1 MKGITIFKS
10 NYGATK
16 TYAHWIEEATG
27 LKAVE
32 IGQLNKDDISNSD
45 TVVIGCPVFA
55 GKPVLEKW
63 IEKNWS
69 KLEGKKVALYTTS
82 GAPADDTSLIEGFNS
97 SFSDRIKNNLSYF
110 PQSGRMIF
118 SELSAMHRFFMR
130 LGQKMEK
137 DPQVKKEML
146 KDKDNMDREGLKD
159 LITYL
164 HK

>member
-1 MKGITIFKS
+1 MNGITIFKS

-16 TYAHWIEEATG
+16 TYAQWIEEATG
-27 LKAVE
+27 FKAVD
-32 IGQLNKDDISNSD
+32 IGQLKKKDIINID

-55 GKPVLEKW
+55 GKPLLGRW

-69 KLEGKKVALYTTS
+69 SLEGKKVALYTTS
-82 GAPADDTSLIEGFNS
+82 GARADDTSLEEVFDS
-97 SFSDRIKNNLSYF
+97 SFSARIRDSLSYF

-118 SELSAMHRFFMR
+118 SEMSPLHRFFMK

-146 KDKDNMDREGLKD
+146 KDKDNMDREGLKA
-159 LITYL
+159 LIAYL
-164 HK
+164 QK